1 MPEAWLAALAS
12 LADEGEWGIEDVVTS
27 FKSSRE
33 KFELWEAIVEAA
45 AERLEVASGVRPN
58 AIQMK
63 RALLY
68 VTWFDGKADMSHH
81 YDENQLRR
89 RISHCLSIHSVHH
102 CL

>member
-45 AERLEVASGVRPN
+45 AERLGIFCWGVGGGKNSSAPRSTTENDAIVAHTGDTKQQQR
-58 AIQMK
+58 
-63 RALLY
+63 
-68 VTWFDGKADMSHH
+68 
-81 YDENQLRR
+81 
-89 RISHCLSIHSVHH
+89 
-102 CL
+102 